1 MKKKRIG
8 LILSCIMLLA
18 FSSMSQN
25 SNYPVK
31 KINGIQYYVYKVQP
45 SEGLMAIER
54 KFEVP
59 IDEISKINPEVKNGL
74 KVGQEILI
82 PIPSKH
88 ISNEVSTF
96 EHKVEKKQT
105 LFAISHKYNV
115 SQEDLQ
121 KLNPDLKNG
130 LREGMILN
138 IPDSDKIKKQ
148 KEVEK
153 KKISSSTLIT
163 HKVLPKETLL
173 SICKQY
179 NVDMKDVIR
188 LNPGAETKLNVGTE
202 LIISAKPIQKSPADN
217 AVKTT
222 VQEIKKVT
230 VEQFTETHHIKIAF
244 LLPFM
249 IEQTK
254 KEPVLERFQ
263 NFYAGALLAIKLAK
277 EKGIS
282 FDIYTYDTDKTEEKV
297 SELLNDPELKTVDLI
312 IGPAFSNQ
320 VSLVANFAK
329 ENKIN
334 TLIPFSSKV
343 SDIESNPY
351 LFQFNPGTDAE
362 MKFLCEQLNGKLKN
376 MSVVFAEI
384 PDVSPSDEG
393 KIKEEAMKAE
403 LNKLKKP
410 YKVIDLGA
418 SSNLSWTSSLKKGVK
433 NLIIVDTD
441 KYPVFNPHVN
451 KLVSIASEYDI
462 VLIEPFS
469 WRTQI
474 GNKVPSVFISPFISD
489 MNESLTA
496 DYNAKFDQY
505 FGKDVSNDSPRY
517 DMLGYD
523 LTNYF
528 INYISRYGSKFTSKL
543 GGLNSIPF
551 LQSQPL
557 FERASSKT
565 GFINQRLYLGDNVE

>member
-1 MKKKRIG
+1 
-8 LILSCIMLLA
+8 MLLA

-244 LLPFM
+244 LLP
-249 IEQTK
+249 TK
-254 KEPVLERFQ
+254 RKR
-263 NFYAGALLAIKLAK
+263 K
-277 EKGIS
+277 S
-282 FDIYTYDTDKTEEKV
+282 
-297 SELLNDPELKTVDLI
+297 
-312 IGPAFSNQ
+312 
-320 VSLVANFAK
+320 AN
-329 ENKIN
+329 
-334 TLIPFSSKV
+334 
-343 SDIESNPY
+343 
-351 LFQFNPGTDAE
+351 
-362 MKFLCEQLNGKLKN
+362 C
-376 MSVVFAEI
+376 
-384 PDVSPSDEG
+384 
-393 KIKEEAMKAE
+393 
-403 LNKLKKP
+403 
-410 YKVIDLGA
+410 
-418 SSNLSWTSSLKKGVK
+418 
-433 NLIIVDTD
+433 
-441 KYPVFNPHVN
+441 
-451 KLVSIASEYDI
+451 
-462 VLIEPFS
+462 
-469 WRTQI
+469 
-474 GNKVPSVFISPFISD
+474 
-489 MNESLTA
+489 
-496 DYNAKFDQY
+496 
-505 FGKDVSNDSPRY
+505 
-517 DMLGYD
+517 
-523 LTNYF
+523 
-528 INYISRYGSKFTSKL
+528 
-543 GGLNSIPF
+543 
-551 LQSQPL
+551 
-557 FERASSKT
+557 
-565 GFINQRLYLGDNVE
+565 